1 VQKKPRFKLNKLD
14 REVMR
19 IYEID
24 PTAYTLKELA
34 LAQYAE
40 VEKMRRMRLE
50 IFVRSQAREFVDF
63 LEGRGEWN
71 QPAAKPRAGKGKT
84 A

>member
-1 VQKKPRFKLNKLD
+1 MPKKPRFRLNKLN

-24 PTAYTLKELA
+24 PMAYTLKELA
-34 LAQYAE
+34 LAHYAE

-63 LEGRGEWN
+63 LEGRGEWTT
-71 QPAAKPRAGKGKT
+71 PAGKRK
-84 A
+84 